1 MRTKSKRSGD
11 GARNMPSIILVY
23 PSEHGD
29 LSSIPDEVA
38 TVSNILGNVRLVPVS
53 GDEGA
58 IGDAIEAESGVDGRG
73 IVGLWFAG
81 HATKYGEID
90 LGTIKLNQDALIH
103 YVSISRCQ
111 WVFFNVC
118 HGDQFSRYLQ
128 LATGVAVVAVDVN
141 ANGTGEIEDS
151 EAWRIAIGFARE
163 LRHSNFDVERAFN
176 RISPRGASNY
186 VFRKALGYTN
196 MNAYNQGD
204 RDQVNAIEIRL
215 TVLETQMKL
224 QTDQI
229 LAEIAEL
236 NRKFIELQSF
246 DRATWIMLLASMIV
260 SGAFFAGLT
269 IMIYSF
275 GG

>member
-1 MRTKSKRSGD
+1 
-11 GARNMPSIILVY
+11 
-23 PSEHGD
+23 
-29 LSSIPDEVA
+29 
-38 TVSNILGNVRLVPVS
+38 
-53 GDEGA
+53 
-58 IGDAIEAESGVDGRG
+58 
-73 IVGLWFAG
+73 
-81 HATKYGEID
+81 
-90 LGTIKLNQDALIH
+90 
-103 YVSISRCQ
+103 
-111 WVFFNVC
+111 
-118 HGDQFSRYLQ
+118 
-128 LATGVAVVAVDVN
+128 
-141 ANGTGEIEDS
+141 
-151 EAWRIAIGFARE
+151 
-163 LRHSNFDVERAFN
+163 
-176 RISPRGASNY
+176 
-186 VFRKALGYTN
+186 